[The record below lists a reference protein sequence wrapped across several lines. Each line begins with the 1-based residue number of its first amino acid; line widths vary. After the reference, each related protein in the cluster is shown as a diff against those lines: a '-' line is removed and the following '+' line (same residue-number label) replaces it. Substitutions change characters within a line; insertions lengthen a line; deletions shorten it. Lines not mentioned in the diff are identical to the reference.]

1 MLGMIR
7 ALTQVLQIWWNKDR
21 IRVARSEGKLLRI
34 GVGDCLLFDGKLF
47 LVLSRR
53 ENDSLERPEV
63 VYQLVED
70 GSDSADLFYLTYVI
84 QTEQAKLC
92 YAEKMIEFC
101 IDQISVLS
109 ERQIAR

>member
-1 MLGMIR
+1 M
-7 ALTQVLQIWWNKDR
+7 A
-21 IRVARSEGKLLRI
+21 S
-34 GVGDCLLFDGKLF
+34 FF

-92 YAEKMIEFC
+92 YAEEMIEFC
-101 IDQISVLS
+101 IGPKNNGVYYLQLLRDDKLLLTKKIIKQ
-109 ERQIAR
+109 